1 MPLAQAIVD
10 APGLRPLTVVT
21 TSLHAALLLG
31 RAGDRTLTTV
41 LPGGEQRA
49 DGVLAGA
56 VTEDTLA
63 GLHVG
68 TAVVECAGIGWD
80 GRVTARSMSDAA
92 TFDVVRRSAARTVV
106 VVPHTRVGHPG
117 LAQWATLDDVD
128 VVVTDGP
135 LDGEQLALLHDL
147 RVVVAT

>member
-1 MPLAQAIVD
+1 
-10 APGLRPLTVVT
+10 VT

-31 RAGDRTLTTV
+31 QAGDRTLTTV

-56 VTEDTLA
+56 VTEETLA

-106 VVPHTRVGHPG
+106 VVTRDRVGQPG
-117 LAQWATLDDVD
+117 LAQWATLDDLD

-135 LDGEQLALLHDL
+135 LDVDQLTLLQDT
-147 RVVVAT
+147 RVVVAP